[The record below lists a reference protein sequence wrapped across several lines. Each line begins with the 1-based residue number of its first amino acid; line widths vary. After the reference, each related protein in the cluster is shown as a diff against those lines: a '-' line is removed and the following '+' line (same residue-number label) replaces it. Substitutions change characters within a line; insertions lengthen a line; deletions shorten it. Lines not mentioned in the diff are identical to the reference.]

1 MLFPLTVTLFFSYRV
16 LEIMRKDAEKDPLT
30 EPNAPRA
37 KLLLDQVFSFS
48 DPEKLQSLSVK
59 CYLRYFM

>member
-1 MLFPLTVTLFFSYRV
+1 
-16 LEIMRKDAEKDPLT
+16 MRKDAEKDPLT